1 MCTGGGKAP
10 PPAPPPPPPAPPAPM
25 LDQSAPV
32 TAAPD
37 SAELQNRRAEGTK
50 KYRRRSM
57 DVQSTPNV
65 TATPA
70 GGLGIPTT

>member
-1 MCTGGGKAP
+1 
-10 PPAPPPPPPAPPAPM
+10 M
-25 LDQSAPV
+25 LDQSAPA

-50 KYRRRSM
+50 KYRRRNM
-57 DVQSTPNV
+57 DIQSSNIT
-65 TATPA
+65 TTPA

>member
-10 PPAPPPPPPAPPAPM
+10 PPAPPPPPPPAPAPM
-25 LDQSAPV
+25 LDQSAPA

-50 KYRRRSM
+50 KYRRRNM
-57 DVQSTPNV
+57 DIQSSNIT
-65 TATPA
+65 TTPA